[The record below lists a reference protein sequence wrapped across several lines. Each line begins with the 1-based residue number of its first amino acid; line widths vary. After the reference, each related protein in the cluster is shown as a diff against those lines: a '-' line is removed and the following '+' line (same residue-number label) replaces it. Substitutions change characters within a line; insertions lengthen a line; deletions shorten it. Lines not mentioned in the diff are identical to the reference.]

1 MVDGGGPDDAALE
14 VSRLL
19 AGTYERYR
27 ARRRRVMAGR
37 NVTPAMTMLL
47 KRLAAADRAGVTV
60 SEMAREAC
68 VASSTV
74 SVTLKRLERRGLVLR
89 RRDARDER
97 RVLVV
102 LTREGRRLAEDS
114 PEESETSP
122 LTQALARLSTEE
134 RRQLVFWLRFLQA
147 ALDKSGGDCPR

>member
-1 MVDGGGPDDAALE
+1 MVEGGGPDDAALE

-27 ARRRRVMAGR
+27 ARRRRVIAGR
-37 NVTPAMTMLL
+37 NITPAMAMLL
-47 KRLAAADRAGVTV
+47 RRLAAADGAGVTV

-97 RVLVV
+97 RVLVA

-114 PEESETSP
+114 LEESETSL
-122 LTQALARLSTEE
+122 LTQAVARLSPEE
-134 RRQLVFWLRFLQA
+134 RRQLLFWLRFLQA
-147 ALDKSGGDCPR
+147 ALDEEAGGGP